1 MVYISEVSHAP
12 HGEHGDHEHAVN
24 EGDQL
29 IAPVLT

>member
-12 HGEHGDHEHAVN
+12 HGDHGDHEHAIN
-24 EGDQL
+24 EDDQM